1 MQFPKGRDQVSGGVS
16 VPCRLAIPVADT
28 LWKEIFRKT
37 SIRGASPA
45 ISYKLRNKDAIGGRS
60 WDIAI
65 QERKICDM
73 EIETVMFVISIIV
86 IRHVSVKLTVPP
98 DRQK

>member
-1 MQFPKGRDQVSGGVS
+1 MSGGVS

-28 LWKEIFRKT
+28 LWKQIFRKT
-37 SIRGASPA
+37 SIRGASQT
-45 ISYKLRNKDAIGGRS
+45 ISYNLRNKDAIGGRS
-60 WDIAI
+60 WDIAT

-73 EIETVMFVISIIV
+73 EIETAMFVISIIA